1 MPRPEAAGEGA
12 GYALPLVLIVAVIA
26 AVALTFGG
34 GGFSVDRSAI
44 GFDGL
49 VAWLSKG
56 GTEARTFRGGDHL
69 TSDRVGL
76 RVYPLYDVDL
86 GAQDSTATGR
96 LHAFNHGV
104 VEVGVVKA
112 KLASLPTLMVLPKWR
127 SEMVGL
133 GVVHRYP
140 RRNVA

>member
-26 AVALTFGG
+26 AIALTFGG
-34 GGFSVDRSAI
+34 GGFGVDGSAI

-56 GTEARTFRGGDHL
+56 GTEARTFKGGDHL

-86 GAQDSTATGR
+86 GAQDSTANR
-96 LHAFNHGV
+96 PLHAFNQRM
-104 VEVGVVKA
+104 VELGVVKT
-112 KLASLPTLMVLPKWR
+112 KL
-127 SEMVGL
+127 
-133 GVVHRYP
+133 
-140 RRNVA
+140 